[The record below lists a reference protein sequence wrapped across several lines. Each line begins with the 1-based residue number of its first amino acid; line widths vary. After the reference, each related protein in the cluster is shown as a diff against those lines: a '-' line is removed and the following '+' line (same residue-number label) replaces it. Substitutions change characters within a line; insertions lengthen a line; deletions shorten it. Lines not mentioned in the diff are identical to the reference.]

1 MIGKTFFGIVC
12 WILLLKIAL
21 SIKMAD
27 DGNTCIGIVRPA
39 ATSHC
44 NKKFLANM
52 SSKRWEAKQVGGP
65 ENLELVD
72 FELKEPSAKE
82 VSIKVLA
89 TTATYTDLLILA
101 GNYRPKFPLPVTPG
115 YDLVGIV
122 KAVGSAVTTLK
133 TGDFVIS
140 MPQHGCM
147 STDVLLPEGLCVKIE
162 SCFNAEKVVS
172 MVLTGV
178 TAHQMLHRVA
188 GERISSSSSI
198 LVHGAAGGT
207 GSMIVQ
213 LAKLAGVLPS
223 NIYGESCQPPFD

>member
-1 MIGKTFFGIVC
+1 
-12 WILLLKIAL
+12 
-21 SIKMAD
+21 
-27 DGNTCIGIVRPA
+27 
-39 ATSHC
+39 
-44 NKKFLANM
+44 M
-52 SSKRWEAKQVGGP
+52 SSQRWEAKKVGGP
-65 ENLELVD
+65 ENLGMVT
-72 FELKEPSAKE
+72 FEMKEPSANE

-115 YDLVGIV
+115 YDLVGVV
-122 KAVGSAVTTLK
+122 KTIGSAVTTLK
-133 TGDFVIS
+133 EGDIVIS
-140 MPQHGCM
+140 MPQNGCM
-147 STDVLLPEGLCVKIE
+147 STDVLLPEDLCVKIE

-213 LAKLAGVLPS
+213 LAKLAGVLPA
-223 NIYGESCQPPFD
+223 NIYGKPCQLIRCAWFR